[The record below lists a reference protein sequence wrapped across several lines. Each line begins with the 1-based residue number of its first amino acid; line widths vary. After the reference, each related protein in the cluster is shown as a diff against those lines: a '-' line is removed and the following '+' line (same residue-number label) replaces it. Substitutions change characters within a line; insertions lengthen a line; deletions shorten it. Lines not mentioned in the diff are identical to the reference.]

1 MGLPVVIKVFL
12 LRTSSVTRP
21 LRAKALQFFIC
32 LSALLNSL
40 LELGKGLFLDGLGVL
55 ELFDELHFN
64 KLHLHDFLFLA
75 LN

>member
-1 MGLPVVIKVFL
+1 MGLPVLIKVFL
-12 LRTSSVTRP
+12 LRSSSITRP
-21 LRAKALQFFIC
+21 LSAETLQFFIY

-40 LELGKGLFLDGLGVL
+40 LELGEGLFLDGLGVL

-64 KLHLHDFLFLA
+64 KLHLHDFLFFA